1 MPQPALAVAHSRNR
15 ESEWETFRR
24 LLTHDDR
31 NSFYV
36 LATDAG
42 GEWRETAVKHN
53 GLLAVGFQ
61 PNASYYITH
70 NGFTS
75 RTRKTEALRQLN
87 ALFFDLDCHTSSD
100 SDTRTIVEC
109 ALQAVNSA
117 VGKSILPEPTMIID
131 SGRGLQLF
139 YVLDRSIPMQCK
151 NSSNERGVQLFSSI
165 QQQLANAIES
175 VIAPI
180 KGIALD
186 RATLDH
192 ARVSRIP
199 GTYNRKAHRMA
210 RLVAASETFHSLQT
224 LRASLASFSPK
235 TSAKPLPRRTTANA
249 SMLRYKPLML
259 RRLTKL
265 IDLQAFRNFDCE
277 GNREL
282 MCFVFYN
289 TAVQIYNRD
298 EAAERLG
305 QFNARF
311 TRPLAS
317 KELAGVMSSI
327 DSVVNLKG
335 DQGYYLIGVV
345 RLIEM
350 LGLTEEE
357 VQAVDFFE
365 TSKALKRKQ
374 AKQQT
379 KAKREARNKA
389 IIELKQTTK
398 LTQKEIAEQVGCSLR
413 TVASVLREHKM
424 TKEVIEY
431 SSVAKLANG
440 SQARA
445 VDATCNFLP
454 YESMKCT
461 GSAPLFSNLLLE
473 SRSVSLTETLP
484 SRIPVKESP
493 GLAKALTSS
502 LVLHPLN
509 LANHG
514 LNLSNELEIGF
525 SFGLFSVFQGILS
538 CFQVPVQVFSS
549 PLFRRFLPCFAF
561 ERLRY
566 G

>member
-1 MPQPALAVAHSRNR
+1 MPQPALAVAHSQNR

-53 GLLAVGFQ
+53 GLLAIGFQ

-87 ALFFDLDCHTSSD
+87 ALFFDLDCHTSTG
-100 SDTRTIVEC
+100 SDTRAIVER
-109 ALQAVNSA
+109 ALQAVNCA

-139 YVLDRSIPMQCK
+139 YVLERSIPMQCAD
-151 NSSNERGVQLFSSI
+151 SSNERGVQLFSSV

-180 KGIALD
+180 EGITLD

-210 RLVAASETFHSLQT
+210 HLVAASETFHSLQD
-224 LRASLASFSPK
+224 LRSSLASFSPK
-235 TSAKPLPRRTTANA
+235 NSAKPLPRRSTASA

-298 EAAERLG
+298 EAAKRLD

-317 KELAGVMSSI
+317 KELSGVMSSI

-335 DQGYYLIGVV
+335 EQGYYLIGVV

-357 VQAVDFFE
+357 VQAINFFE
-365 TSKALKRKQ
+365 TSKALQRKQ
-374 AKQQT
+374 AKRQT

-389 IIELKQTTK
+389 IVELKQTTK

-413 TVASVLREHKM
+413 TVASVLKEYKM

-431 SSVAKLANG
+431 PNVTKPVQCNQTKDAD
-440 SQARA
+440 AR
-445 VDATCNFLP
+445 CNFLP
-454 YESMKCT
+454 YVSMECS
-461 GSAPLFSNLLLE
+461 GSAPSSSSSTPE
-473 SRSVSLTETLP
+473 SLSVSLTETLL
-484 SRIPVKESP
+484 SRILVKESP
-493 GLAKALTSS
+493 GVAKALASN
-502 LVLHPLN
+502 LVLHPFN
-509 LANHG
+509 LADHG
-514 LNLSNELEIGF
+514 LNLSNKLEIGF
-525 SFGLFSVFQGILS
+525 SFGFFSVFQGVLG
-538 CFQVPVQVFSS
+538 CFQIPIQVFSS
-549 PLFRRFLPCFAF
+549 AFSSCFLSCFIARRLC
-561 ERLRY
+561 Y

>member
-1 MPQPALAVAHSRNR
+1 MPQPALAVAHSQHR

-31 NSFYV
+31 NSYYV

-87 ALFFDLDCHTSSD
+87 ALFFDLDCHGFSESN
-100 SDTRTIVEC
+100 TRSIVKN
-109 ALQAVNSA
+109 AFSAINLAVQQST
-117 VGKSILPEPTMIID
+117 LPEPTMIID

-139 YVLDRSIPMQCK
+139 YVLNRSIPVRCK
-151 NSSNERGVQLFSSI
+151 NASNEKGLQLFSSV
-165 QQQLANAIES
+165 QQQLANAIDA

-180 KGIALD
+180 NGISVD

-199 GTYNRKAHRMA
+199 GTYNRKAHRSA
-210 RLVAASETFHSLQT
+210 RLVAASEVFHSLQT
-224 LRASLASFSPK
+224 LRAALPNYSKNNP
-235 TSAKPLPRRTTANA
+235 AKQLPRRTASSA

-259 RRLTKL
+259 RRLTKVV
-265 IDLQAFRNFDCE
+265 DLQAFRNFDCE

-289 TAVQIYNRD
+289 TAVQIYNRED
-298 EAAERLG
+298 AAQRLA

-311 TRPLAS
+311 TKPLNN
-317 KELAGVMSSI
+317 KELAGVQSSV
-327 DSVVNLKG
+327 DNVVNLKG
-335 DQGYYLIGVV
+335 EQGYYLIGVI

-350 LGLTEEE
+350 LGLTEDE
-357 VQAVDFFE
+357 VQAIDFFE
-365 TSKALKRKQ
+365 TAKTLQRKQ

-379 KAKREARNKA
+379 KAKKEARNTR
-389 IIELKQTTK
+389 IIELRQTTK

-413 TVASVLREHKM
+413 TVASVLKANKM
-424 TKEVIEY
+424 TRQVIDNPMTVNNYVHNDVPEP
-431 SSVAKLANG
+431 K
-440 SQARA
+440 
-445 VDATCNFLP
+445 TCNFLP
-454 YESMKCT
+454 YVSMKCCR
-461 GSAPLFSNLLLE
+461 APGFPQSLPQQSHAI
-473 SRSVSLTETLP
+473 SLTEVLP
-484 SRIPVKESP
+484 SRVPVKESP
-493 GLAKALTSS
+493 GEAKALSS
-502 LVLHPLN
+502 NLVLH
-509 LANHG
+509 AFDFSNHC
-514 LNLSNELEIGF
+514 LDLSNKLEIRF
-525 SFGLFSVFQGILS
+525 SFSLFSVFQGVLG
-538 CFQVPVQVFSS
+538 CFQIPIHVFPCSF
-549 PLFRRFLPCFAF
+549 LRCFCTRFDHGGLH
-561 ERLRY
+561 Y